1 LFRVFKAVGEQ
12 AGTAEYANRTVNCFF
27 YCTIC
32 GGIFRY
38 IYVFRTVIRVIYCT
52 FYVPLENVVRVFYIE
67 KHVQAIW
74 CVFVIKSSS

>member
-1 LFRVFKAVGEQ
+1 MFRVFKAVGEQ
-12 AGTAEYANRTVNCFF
+12 AGTTEYAN
-27 YCTIC
+27 
-32 GGIFRY
+32 
-38 IYVFRTVIRVIYCT
+38 RTVIRVIYCT